1 LNFSCVWYIISGM
14 KNISIDSKI
23 LILLVLLSLFIPVEG
38 VYAASK
44 QRIAL
49 QPFGHVDKKAIES
62 AVSGIKRA
70 CDKMEIEVRPSI
82 PLPASAFYKPRNRYR
97 AELLTGYID
106 AYYRKYFD
114 RQYAMVVGIT
124 SKDISTTKDNYEDW
138 GIFGLAYLDTGPAVV
153 SVYRLNR
160 NAKSQRHFMERIW
173 KVVMHEVGHIFGL
186 EHCTTKGCEMEDAK
200 GTIKTVDNSSG
211 EFCQR
216 CREIV
221 ARRCR

>member
-1 LNFSCVWYIISGM
+1 M
-14 KNISIDSKI
+14 KNISIDSNI
-23 LILLVLLSLFIPVEG
+23 LILLVLLVLFIPGEG
-38 VYAASK
+38 VYAGTK

-49 QPFGHVDKKAIES
+49 QPFGEVDKEAIEN
-62 AVSGIKRA
+62 AVAGIKRA
-70 CDKMEIEVRPSI
+70 CDNMDIDVRPGI

-97 AELLTGYID
+97 AELLLNYID
-106 AYYRKYFD
+106 CYYRQYLNKKYSMIV
-114 RQYAMVVGIT
+114 AIT

-153 SVYRLNR
+153 STYRLKR
-160 NAKSQRHFMERIW
+160 NAKSQQHFMERVW

-211 EFCQR
+211 EFCKR